1 MATTQR
7 ARLQAHQVLVL
18 LIPGA
23 FFPEDTPSQTRT
35 PSLSLIPLSRVRV
48 GRKH

>member
-18 LIPGA
+18 LTPGA
-23 FFPEDTPSQTRT
+23 FFPEDTPT
-35 PSLSLIPLSRVRV
+35 PSLSPIPLSRVRV